1 MTRGALRA
9 LLEAG
14 YSVPGDVSLIGYDD
28 LPDMQYAEVAL
39 TTIGPPLDEL
49 AVQAAELIV
58 ALIRDEE
65 VDVPVVIQP
74 RLYHRSSV
82 GPCLG

>member
-1 MTRGALRA
+1 
-9 LLEAG
+9 
-14 YSVPGDVSLIGYDD
+14 
-28 LPDMQYAEVAL
+28 MQYAEVAL

-58 ALIRDEE
+58 SLIRDEQ

-74 RLYHRSSV
+74 KLNLRNSTAVSHTCIREYNIQGGIADAGTDTVILV
-82 GPCLG
+82 

>member
-1 MTRGALRA
+1 

-14 YSVPGDVSLIGYDD
+14 YSVPRDISIIGYDD

-49 AVQAAELIV
+49 AAQAAELIV
-58 ALIRDEE
+58 SLIRDEQ
-65 VDVPVVIQP
+65 VDVPVIIQP
-74 RLYHRSSV
+74 KLNLRNSTATCRQ
-82 GPCLG
+82 

>member
-1 MTRGALRA
+1 

-14 YSVPGDVSLIGYDD
+14 YSVPRDISIIGYDD

-49 AVQAAELIV
+49 AAQAAELIV
-58 ALIRDEE
+58 SLIRDEQ

-74 RLYHRSSV
+74 KLNLRNSTAICRQ
-82 GPCLG
+82 